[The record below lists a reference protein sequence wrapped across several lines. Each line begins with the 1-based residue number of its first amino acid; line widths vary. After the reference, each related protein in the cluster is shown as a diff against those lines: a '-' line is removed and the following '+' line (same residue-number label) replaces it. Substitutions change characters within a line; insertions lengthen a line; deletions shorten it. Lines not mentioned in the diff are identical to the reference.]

1 MSCVVVCDARARHG
15 VNLLLAEGVEAGQN
29 LWVVVVVQADAA
41 DQKLL
46 VYLPHHRAGTA
57 TLALSHGE
65 RHSRPTQVDR
75 WINWM
80 V

>member
-1 MSCVVVCDARARHG
+1 MK
-15 VNLLLAEGVEAGQN
+15 NLLLAEGVQAGQH
-29 LWVVVVVQADAA
+29 LGVVVVVQADAA
-41 DQKLL
+41 DQELL

-65 RHSRPTQVDR
+65 RHSRPTQVHRRIDPT
-75 WINWM
+75 